1 MQEILN
7 EISKYRKITNLQF
20 LISEILISLVS
31 MNNPLRHILIVQEC
45 PKEKTINNIVLE
57 TRKIKIF
64 IVCIW

>member
-1 MQEILN
+1 MKYLN
-7 EISKYRKITNLQF
+7 IEKLQIYSF
-20 LISEILISLVS
+20 LYTEILISLGS
-31 MNNPLRHILIVQEC
+31 MNNPLIHILIVQEC

>member
-1 MQEILN
+1 MKYLN
-7 EISKYRKITNLQF
+7 IEKLQIYSF
-20 LISEILISLVS
+20 LYTEILISLGS

>member
-1 MQEILN
+1 MKYLN
-7 EISKYRKITNLQF
+7 IEKLQIYSF
-20 LISEILISLVS
+20 LYTEILISLVS
-31 MNNPLRHILIVQEC
+31 MNNPLRYILIVHEC

>member
-1 MQEILN
+1 MKYLN
-7 EISKYRKITNLQF
+7 IEKLQIYSF
-20 LISEILISLVS
+20 LYTEILISLVS